1 MDQSQLDCDLQDE
14 RLPDIYLVFSWVSL
28 QSLKIEILFF
38 QDHNINKILD
48 SVPIDET
55 SVHDWAMSV

>member
-1 MDQSQLDCDLQDE
+1 MDQNQLDCDLQDE

-28 QSLKIEILFF
+28 QSLKIEIPFF
-38 QDHNINKILD
+38 QDHNIHKILD
-48 SVPIDET
+48 LVPIDET